1 MKSSRR
7 PRRHRAAR
15 FFLLLA
21 LCLPLVL
28 CLGPLNLV
36 PAARAQAPGA
46 AGPTVREIDV
56 RYVGRQT
63 ITRDRVLA
71 QMRTAVGQ
79 PYRQTNAEE
88 DIRRRYGT
96 GDVTNVRI
104 FSEPAAGGVKVI
116 VILQTRATV
125 RDVVITGSQ
134 RFSPRKLLRE
144 ISSKKGKVLS
154 EETVEQDRQKL
165 LDFYREHAFP
175 DVDIQSNISMDDRA
189 NSGLVT
195 FTVNEGGKSVLREV
209 KFEGNRAVSTRELR
223 KTMKDTKGKTI
234 LAFAD
239 KSGRLDPSKLREDLD
254 SVRELYQNKGFIE
267 IEIPE
272 TRIERLTTGDVN
284 LVVVIREG
292 PQYRVGALNF
302 QGNQVLTDAEIR
314 RFLKMKE
321 GTIYSPKGLKDDVK
335 TIQDY
340 YGSRGYV
347 DARIVP
353 EGLPAGT
360 DRVNLRYKVEEGGV
374 SYVERVNI
382 SGNKDTKDKV
392 IRREIP
398 LAPGDVFNTV
408 LVEAAK
414 KRLEN
419 LGYFEKVEA
428 NPTETTVPDRRDL
441 DVQVQ
446 EKRTGSLSIGAG
458 FSSVDSLV
466 GQVEVT
472 QANFDITNWPTFTG
486 GGQRFRATAQYG
498 VTRRD
503 FVLGLTEPYF
513 LDTRL
518 AVGGE
523 AFFHDSNYISNDYD
537 QQNLGFDINVRRAL
551 GRFMAASLEY
561 RFEQVDING
570 VSSKSAILQE
580 EKGTRTRSA
589 IRAGLS
595 YDSRDSV
602 FLTRR
607 GTRVDFAPYIV
618 GGFLGGNTQIYGFD
632 LTASHY
638 QHLPLDGIL
647 LFNGEVASVDTWGDG
662 DRVPVFDRLY
672 LGGPN
677 NLRGFGFRKV
687 GPLDYKANPVGG
699 RTLVRYTV
707 ELTYPVINRLRAAI
721 FTDGGY
727 VNQDSFN
734 FSPDSLLSRGDFR
747 MDPNR
752 IDTDPKT
759 PFPNKG
765 ARSDLDN
772 KEFGGG
778 FNADIGVGV
787 RVDLPIG
794 PVRLDY
800 GYPISSNELNIRH
813 SGKFNFNVGY
823 QF

>member
-1 MKSSRR
+1 MKLSRR
-7 PRRHRAAR
+7 PRSAAVR
-15 FFLLLA
+15 LASLFVFCLGLIAPLA
-21 LCLPLVL
+21 LPT
-28 CLGPLNLV
+28 
-36 PAARAQAPGA
+36 ARAQQAAPGLN
-46 AGPTVREIDV
+46 GPVVREIDV
-56 RYVGRQT
+56 QYVGRAT

-71 QMRTAVGQ
+71 QMRTTVGQ
-79 PYRQTNAEE
+79 PFNQTNVEE
-88 DIRRRYGT
+88 DIRSLYGT

-104 FSEPAAGGVKVI
+104 FSEPAASGVKVI
-116 VILQTRATV
+116 VIIQTRATV
-125 RDVVITGSQ
+125 RDVVIIGSQ
-134 RFSPRKLLRE
+134 RYSPRRLIRE
-144 ISSKKGKVLS
+144 ISSKRGRTLS

-165 LDFYREHAFP
+165 LDYYREHAFP
-175 DVDIQSNISMDDRA
+175 DVDIQSNIAMDERT
-189 NSGLVT
+189 NTGVVT
-195 FTVNEGGKSVLREV
+195 FTINEGGKSILREV
-209 KFEGNRAVSTRELR
+209 KFEGNRAVKTSELR
-223 KTMKDTKGKTI
+223 KAMKDTKGKPI
-234 LAFAD
+234 ISFVD
-239 KSGRLDPSKLREDLD
+239 KSGRLDNAKLREDLD
-254 SVRELYQNKGFIE
+254 NVKEVYQNKGYIE
-267 IEIPE
+267 VDIVE
-272 TRIERLTTGDVN
+272 TRIERLSTGDVN
-284 LVVVIREG
+284 LVIVVREG
-292 PQYRVGALNF
+292 PQYRVGSLNF
-302 QGNQVLTDAEIR
+302 EGTKVFTDAEIR

-335 TIQDY
+335 TINDY

-347 DARIVP
+347 DVKVNP

-360 DRVNLRYKVEEGGV
+360 DRVNLRYKIEEGGV

-382 SGNKDTKDKV
+382 SGNRATKDKV

-428 NPTETTVPDRRDL
+428 NPTDTLVPDRKDL

-446 EKRTGSLSIGAG
+446 EKRTGSLSVGAG

-466 GQVEVT
+466 GQLELT
-472 QANFDITNWPTFTG
+472 QSNFDITNFPNFTG
-486 GGQRFRATAQYG
+486 GGQRFRAQLQYG

-503 FVLGLTEPYF
+503 FVLSLTEPYF

-523 AFFHDSNYISNDYD
+523 AFYHDNNYISNDYN

-551 GRFMAASLEY
+551 GRFLAASLEY
-561 RFEQVDING
+561 RFEQVDINN
-570 VSSKSAILQE
+570 VSTKSSILQE
-580 EKGTRTRSA
+580 ETGARTRSA

-607 GTRVDFAPYIV
+607 GTRVDFSPYIT
-618 GGFLGGNTQIYGFD
+618 GGFLGGNTQVFGFD
-632 LTASHY
+632 LTAAHY
-638 QHLPLDGIL
+638 EHLPLDGIL
-647 LFNGEVASVDTWGDG
+647 LFNGEIATVDTWDNG

-699 RTLVRYTV
+699 RSMVRYTV

-734 FSPDSLLSRGDFR
+734 FGPSDLYSRSDFR
-747 MDPNR
+747 TDPNKV
-752 IDTDPKT
+752 DTNPRT
-759 PFPNKG
+759 PIPNQG

-778 FNADIGVGV
+778 FNADIGIGV

-794 PVRLDY
+794 PVRFDY
-800 GYPISSNELNIRH
+800 GYPISSNELDIRH
-813 SGKFNFNVGY
+813 SGKFNFNIGY

>member
-1 MKSSRR
+1 MKLSRR
-7 PRRHRAAR
+7 PRSAAR
-15 FFLLLA
+15 RALLA
-21 LCLPLVL
+21 LCLSLAPCFAPFAAPVAHAQQVASGIS
-28 CLGPLNLV
+28 GPV
-36 PAARAQAPGA
+36 
-46 AGPTVREIDV
+46 VREIDV
-56 RYVGRQT
+56 QFVGRPS

-71 QMRTAVGQ
+71 QMRTTVGQ
-79 PYRQTNAEE
+79 PFNQTNVEE
-88 DIRRRYGT
+88 DIRSLYGT

-104 FSEPAAGGVKVI
+104 FSEPAGGGVKVI
-116 VILQTRATV
+116 VIIQTRATV
-125 RDVVITGSQ
+125 RDVVIVGSQ
-134 RFSPRKLLRE
+134 RYSPRRLIKE
-144 ISSKKGKVLS
+144 IASKKGRALG

-165 LDFYREHAFP
+165 LDYYRDHGYP
-175 DVDIQSNISMDDRA
+175 DVEITSSIAMDERT
-189 NSGLVT
+189 NSGVVT
-195 FTVNEGGKSVLREV
+195 FTINEGGKSILREV
-209 KFEGNRAVSTRELR
+209 KFEGNRNVKTSELR
-223 KTMKDTKGKTI
+223 KAMKGTKGKTI
-234 LAFAD
+234 LSFAD
-239 KSGRLDPSKLREDLD
+239 KSGKLDPAKLREDLD
-254 SVRELYQNKGFIE
+254 EVRELYQNKGYIE
-267 IEIPE
+267 AEITE
-272 TRIERLTTGDVN
+272 TRVERLTTGDVN
-284 LVVVIREG
+284 LVVVVREG
-292 PQYRVGALNF
+292 PQYRVGSLVF
-302 QGNQVLTDAEIR
+302 DGTKVFTDGEIR

-321 GTIYSPKGLKDDVK
+321 GTLYSPKGLKDDVK

-347 DARIVP
+347 DAKVIP
-353 EGLPAGT
+353 EGLPAGS

-382 SGNKDTKDKV
+382 SGNKVTKDKV
-392 IRREIP
+392 IRREVP

-408 LVEAAK
+408 LVESAK

-428 NPTETTVPDRRDL
+428 NPTDTLVPDRKDL
-441 DVQVQ
+441 DVQVA

-466 GQVEVT
+466 GSVEVT
-472 QANFDITNWPTFTG
+472 QANFDILNFPNFTG
-486 GGQRFRATAQYG
+486 GGQRFRASAQYG

-503 FVLGLTEPYF
+503 FVVGLTEPYF

-523 AFFHDSNYISNDYD
+523 AFYHESNYISNDYD

-551 GRFMAASLEY
+551 GRFLAGSLEY
-561 RFEQVDING
+561 RYEQVDISD
-570 VSSKSAILQE
+570 VSNNSAILQQE
-580 EKGTRTRSA
+580 VGTRTRSA
-589 IRAGLS
+589 IRGGLS
-595 YDSRDSV
+595 YDTRDSV

-607 GTRVDFAPYIV
+607 GTRVDFAPYIT
-618 GGFLGGNTQIYGFD
+618 GGFLGGNTQVFGFD

-638 QHLPLDGIL
+638 EHLPLDGIL
-647 LFNGEVASVDTWGDG
+647 LFNGEVASVDTWDDG

-707 ELTYPVINRLRAAI
+707 ELTYPVINRVRAAV

-734 FSPDSLLSRGDFR
+734 FGPEDLYSKSDFR
-747 MDPNR
+747 TDPNR
-752 IDTDPKT
+752 RDNDPKT
-759 PFPNKG
+759 PLPNKG

-772 KEFGGG
+772 KTFGGG
-778 FNADIGVGV
+778 FNADVGIGF
-787 RVDLPIG
+787 RLDLPIG